1 MVQIVQSPLYYV
13 YRGGTKMCE
22 KWLFNG
28 ADMDQG
34 LLFHRFVL
42 NRGSAT
48 LIDTDL
54 GQVKRFEKGFMVGYN
69 EKDSKPR
76 DIAAVSASD
85 ALSGWYGSITIDLCV
100 AGTIIMLESYCYM

>member
-1 MVQIVQSPLYYV
+1 
-13 YRGGTKMCE
+13 MCE
-22 KWLFNG
+22 EWLFNG

-54 GQVKRFEKGFMVGYN
+54 GQVKRFEQGFMKGFGG
-69 EKDSKPR
+69 KGSKPR
-76 DIAAVSASD
+76 DIVAVSARD
-85 ALSGWYGSITIDLCV
+85 ALAGWYGSLISHFFAL
-100 AGTIIMLESYCYM
+100 M

>member
-1 MVQIVQSPLYYV
+1 
-13 YRGGTKMCE
+13 MCE
-22 KWLFNG
+22 EWLFNG

-54 GQVKRFEKGFMVGYN
+54 GQVKRFEQGYMKGYKGKN
-69 EKDSKPR
+69 SQPR
-76 DIAAVSASD
+76 DIVAVSARD
-85 ALSGWYGSITIDLCV
+85 ALAGW
-100 AGTIIMLESYCYM
+100 